1 MVQRRVLHKIKY
13 LQKHLVGIIKNKML
27 NSDEHRMNFTRQ
39 YDFQKQCS
47 SGDVHCDFVSKKK
60 ADGVDHPF
68 PNKAIIHRRA
78 PKKQVPL
85 GLDDFEKMCISTQE
99 RSNFLPQ
106 KYHSDVI
113 RNIRGSR
120 KTSQRMPS
128 GELEMDGEIY
138 AKERI
143 LLEKLGKVEQ
153 TIRKSIQYDGGNTQ
167 TGDVFKSRF
176 ERQHSEESKQE
187 KPQKSKISHFI
198 DIEEADWHGNFTRS
212 RNKENPRTGDQMRNT
227 YEVQE
232 ARGEVINQKMKSVTL
247 HAKEPIRGKTV
258 GEKHY
263 KMWEEVDE
271 KHNEQNQPSLG
282 NTTWMRE
289 KKYKKI
295 LHKSPNGSGDKQNIH
310 QTSIPK
316 PVHRTAT
323 ETQRREERELSTE
336 SAPLLVSN
344 SSQRSNDQQPADLT
358 ETFMVNDTLKFLP
371 CKTCNRMFRSER
383 LETHTRICSKLKRSR
398 PVYNTSAYRKKGI
411 K

>member
-1 MVQRRVLHKIKY
+1 
-13 LQKHLVGIIKNKML
+13 ML
-27 NSDEHRMNFTRQ
+27 NSDEHRVNFTRQ
-39 YDFQKQCS
+39 YDFQNQCS
-47 SGDVHCDFVSKKK
+47 AGDVQCDFVFKKK

-78 PKKQVPL
+78 PRKQVPL
-85 GLDDFEKMCISTQE
+85 GLDDFEKICISTQE
-99 RSNFLPQ
+99 RSHFLPE

-113 RNIRGSR
+113 RNTTDSR

-153 TIRKSIQYDGGNTQ
+153 TIRKSIQYDCRDTQ

-176 ERQHSEESKQE
+176 EGQHSEESKQE
-187 KPQKSKISHFI
+187 KPKKSKISHFM
-198 DIEEADWHGNFTRS
+198 DIEEADCHGNFTRS

-227 YEVQE
+227 YEVQQ
-232 ARGEVINQKMKSVTL
+232 ASGEVSKQRAKSITL
-247 HAKEPIRGKTV
+247 QAKEPLRGKTV

-263 KMWEEVDE
+263 KIWEEVNE
-271 KHNEQNQPSLG
+271 KHSEQNQPFLG
-282 NTTWMRE
+282 NTTWTRE
-289 KKYKKI
+289 KEYKKM

-310 QTSIPK
+310 QKSVLN
-316 PVHRTAT
+316 PVHRMAT
-323 ETQRREERELSTE
+323 ETQRREERKLSTQ
-336 SAPLLVSN
+336 SAPPLVSN
-344 SSQRSNDQQPADLT
+344 WSQRNKAQQLAALT
-358 ETFMVNDTLKFLP
+358 ETFMADDNLKFLP
-371 CKTCNRMFRSER
+371 CETCNRMFRSER
-383 LETHTRICSKLKRSR
+383 LESHTQICTKLKRSR